1 MTAKYF
7 WRRAFAYLLDLFILG
22 FVITAIV
29 VAYNSVFSTRF
40 LAPELLKTTAC
51 APQFDMISQDRMD
64 EILPLEPGHQR
75 QQILCKQT
83 NMFASSFHITALQK
97 IWKEG
102 NVTRSVSVSYYSDE
116 YGNQRTYLPS
126 EPFFYLLAPFVFAL
140 FLARMGQT
148 PGKRLLNLNVYN
160 ASLQKPDLKSA
171 LKREYFKATV
181 LIITA
186 LFGLY
191 SLYQIITLD
200 LVEAG
205 KQAQELLQNLGQGN
219 FWLWIVGG
227 VVLSLAAFWFEFG
240 SFIRW
245 RGRTYW
251 DQFANL
257 TTSKTEDLV
266 MRKAEADKAIADK

>member
-7 WRRAFAYLLDLFILG
+7 WRRAFAYLIDLFILG
-22 FVITAIV
+22 FVITAII

-51 APQFDMISQDRMD
+51 APQFGMISQELMD
-64 EILPLEPGHQR
+64 EILPLEPGHQH
-75 QQILCKQT
+75 QQVLCKQT

-97 IWKEG
+97 FWKEG
-102 NVTRSVSVSYYSDE
+102 NTTRSVSVNYYSDE
-116 YGNQRTYLPS
+116 HGNQRTYLPS
-126 EPFFYLLAPFVFAL
+126 EPFFYLLAPFIFAL
-140 FLARMGQT
+140 FLAKMGQT
-148 PGKRLLNLNVYN
+148 PGKRLFKLTVYN

-171 LKREYFKATV
+171 LKREYFKAAV

-205 KQAQELLQNLGQGN
+205 KQAQELLQNLEQGN
-219 FWLWIVGG
+219 FWLWIIGG
-227 VVLSLAAFWFEFG
+227 VVFSLAAFWFEFG

-251 DQFANL
+251 DQLAHL
-257 TTSKTEDLV
+257 TTSKTEDLE
-266 MRKAEADKAIADK
+266 MRKAEADKVITDM